1 MSITIL
7 PFAPEHAPIFDR
19 LNRAWIE
26 ELFSVEAGDEKVLR
40 NPQANIIDAGGEIW
54 FAAWEGD
61 IVATYALMPESEGV
75 YEFAKLG
82 VDKRALGRGLA
93 RALLQHSKVRAR
105 SKEAH
110 TLRILTNSKL
120 VAANTLYRSEGFV
133 EVPLTAEQRARYA
146 RVDILYDFALN

>member
-1 MSITIL
+1 MSTTIL
-7 PFAPEHAPIFDR
+7 PFSPEHAPIFDR

-26 ELFSVEAGDEKVLR
+26 ELFTVEPNDEKVLR

-54 FAAWEGD
+54 FATWEGE
-61 IVATYALMPESEGV
+61 IAATYALMPESTGV

-93 RALLQHSKVRAR
+93 RALLRHAKERAR
-105 SKEAH
+105 AKGAH

-133 EVPLTAEQRARYA
+133 DVPLSTEQRARYA
-146 RVDILYDFALN
+146 RVDIVYDYTL